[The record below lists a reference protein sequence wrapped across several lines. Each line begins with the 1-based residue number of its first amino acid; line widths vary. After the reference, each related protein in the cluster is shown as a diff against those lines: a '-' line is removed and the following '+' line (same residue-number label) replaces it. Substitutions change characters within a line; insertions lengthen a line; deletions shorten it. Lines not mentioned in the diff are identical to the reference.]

1 MYERSLQMEWIS
13 IEQKLPHD
21 GQRVLLY
28 TPYPF
33 FGSDYSCI
41 GDRESIST
49 CTINEGTHRSPIFTH
64 WMPLPP
70 GPSSAGKITKAL
82 Y

>member
-1 MYERSLQMEWIS
+1 MQWIS
-13 IEQKLPHD
+13 IEQGLPAE

-33 FGSDYSCI
+33 FGKDYSCV
-41 GDRESIST
+41 GDRESIAT
-49 CTINEGTHRSPIFTH
+49 CTVCEGCREVPIFTH

-70 GPSSAGKITKAL
+70 KPERQPRPAVGSC
-82 Y
+82 

>member
-1 MYERSLQMEWIS
+1 MKWIS
-13 IEQKLPHD
+13 IDQKLPAE

-33 FGSDYSCI
+33 FGRDYSCV
-41 GDRESIST
+41 GDRESISA
-49 CTINEGTHRSPIFTH
+49 CTIHEGSRELPIFTH

-70 GPSSAGKITKAL
+70 KPQQH
-82 Y
+82 

>member
-1 MYERSLQMEWIS
+1 MTWIS
-13 IEQKLPHD
+13 IAQQLPAD

-33 FGSDYSCI
+33 FGHDHSCV
-41 GDRESIST
+41 GDRESIVT
-49 CTINEGTHRSPIFTH
+49 CTVSKDAREVPIFTH

-70 GPSSAGKITKAL
+70 RPEHH
-82 Y
+82 